1 MFPLYVALITGLLT
15 IALVFFVFA
24 QAAVL
29 RSGGQSAADA
39 AALAATTEARD
50 RLYER
55 FLDAIE
61 DEGEDEEALD
71 DILSGEDFETGSA
84 CGAAASL
91 AARNDA
97 AVDSCDVH
105 QTGYLVDVTT
115 TDTLGDTVIPGT
127 GGSRAAA
134 TGRAVIEGLCRTT
147 TKEADRIELE
157 CEERRWEF
165 DPGNEDE
172 RPEARDLFRVYLED

>member
-1 MFPLYVALITGLLT
+1 MT

-29 RSGGQSAADA
+29 RSGGQSGADA

-50 RLYER
+50 QLYER

-61 DEGEDEEALD
+61 DEGEDEDALD
-71 DILSGEDFETGSA
+71 EILSGMDFETGSA
-84 CGAAASL
+84 CGAADRL
-91 AARNDA
+91 ATRNDA
-97 AVDSCDVH
+97 TVGSCDPH
-105 QTGYLVDVTT
+105 ETGYLVTVTT

-127 GGSRAAA
+127 DGSRATAR
-134 TGRAVIEGLCRTT
+134 GRAVIEGLCRTT
-147 TKEADRIELE
+147 TKEADRIELD

-172 RPEARDLFRVYLED
+172 LPEARDLYRVYLED